1 MYQSNH
7 ELLDERTFRIQT
19 VLEWVFQPVILQSS
33 YFYSVDINNEIILEK
48 HHVHLKM
55 TSFLLNCKKFFDCKK
70 MPNEIWLKIMSYSNT
85 KDLIKN
91 LALVCKHDFSK
102 FPQWIYEFWIA
113 HLDIIPSQIDCTNWN
128 NLIFSRE
135 IKKSFLQPRKK
146 AI

>member
-1 MYQSNH
+1 MQHCPTLILRSSSSSKTYFFPWYEKKKNYGAILSGKQRWLWSVRNF
-7 ELLDERTFRIQT
+7 LIVRRCQMKSGWKSWAIQI
-19 VLEWVFQPVILQSS
+19 P
-33 YFYSVDINNEIILEK
+33 K
-48 HHVHLKM
+48 
-55 TSFLLNCKKFFDCKK
+55 
-70 MPNEIWLKIMSYSNT
+70 IWLKI
-85 KDLIKN
+85 